1 MNRRD
6 RKGRKEG
13 FVDLTAK
20 AAEDAKE
27 VEKKMTENEISKVL
41 IGCAIDVHKEL
52 GPGLLEST
60 YEVCLEYELK
70 EHGLDVQ
77 RQLILP
83 VNYKGK
89 LIDAGY
95 RIDLMINEKVIVELK
110 AVEEM
115 TKVHEAQ
122 VITYLKLSG
131 INLGFLINFNE
142 TYLKNGIKRLVNNF

>member
-1 MNRRD
+1 LNRRD

>member
-1 MNRRD
+1 
-6 RKGRKEG
+6 
-13 FVDLTAK
+13 
-20 AAEDAKE
+20 
-27 VEKKMTENEISKVL
+27 MTENEISKVL

-95 RIDLMINEKVIVELK
+95 RIDLLVNERVIVELK

-131 INLGFLINFNE
+131 LNLGFLINFNE
-142 TYLKNGIKRLVNNF
+142 TYLKNGIKRLVNNY